1 MVLAA
6 ERLEDQHEDH
16 EDHED
21 HQGRDTS
28 AAARRVTAPSW
39 SFVIFVV
46 FV

>member
-1 MVLAA
+1 MALAA

-16 EDHED
+16 EDH
-21 HQGRDTS
+21 QGRDAG
-28 AAARRVTAPSW
+28 AAAGRITAPSW